1 MFVYIISDNM
11 LRYYIRYIIGSYFQK
26 VIPSS
31 ISFDNYNKISGRFVR
46 EYDIATQKHY
56 EVKCFNPCFS
66 GSCIQIPQLF
76 PVFGL
81 KKAIKPPFS
90 ALGFL
95 LHNY

>member
-66 GSCIQIPQLF
+66 GSCIRIGENFPLF
-76 PVFGL
+76 G
-81 KKAIKPPFS
+81 
-90 ALGFL
+90 
-95 LHNY
+95 